1 MTIHLGEFEQLIL
14 LALLRLD
21 GDAYGVAVHDEIV
34 RRTGRRMSYGT
45 VYATLSRLEA
55 KGMITSRLGEP
66 TAERGGRRKKYFTTL
81 APGRRAL
88 ERSLQGVLRM
98 AQGIDTSWGIS

>member
-1 MTIHLGEFEQLIL
+1 MPAHLGEFEQLVL
-14 LALLRLD
+14 LALLRLSD
-21 GDAYGVAVHDEIV
+21 GAYGVAVHDEIA
-34 RRTGRRMSYGT
+34 RRTGRRMSFGT

-55 KGMITSRLGEP
+55 KGMIASRLGEA
-66 TAERGGRRKKYFTTL
+66 TAERGGRRKRYFTTL

-98 AQGIDTSWGIS
+98 AQGVDASWGLP